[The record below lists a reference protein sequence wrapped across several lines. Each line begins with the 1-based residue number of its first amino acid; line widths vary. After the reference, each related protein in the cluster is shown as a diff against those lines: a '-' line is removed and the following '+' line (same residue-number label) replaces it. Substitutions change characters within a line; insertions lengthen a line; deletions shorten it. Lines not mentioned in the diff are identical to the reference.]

1 MGDVVDFVRPDE
13 VEVITNHTVH
23 LDGELMPLK
32 EASPERIW
40 FGAVTV
46 KHNLQTEE
54 VRMTLMA
61 AFLVEEHAKIYIE
74 RLSPGVAAGYLSDEV
89 IDIIIEGVS
98 EMEEEETPDN
108 VH

>member
-13 VEVITNHTVH
+13 VEVITNHTVN
-23 LDGELMPLK
+23 LDAELMPLK
-32 EASPERIW
+32 KHSSERVW

-46 KHNLQTEE
+46 KHNLETEE

-61 AFLVEEHAKIYIE
+61 AFLVEKHAQKYVE

-89 IDIIIEGVS
+89 INVIIEGIS
-98 EMEEEETPDN
+98 DMEEEEAPDN

>member
-1 MGDVVDFVRPDE
+1 MGDVVDFVKPDE
-13 VEVITNHTVH
+13 TEVVTNHTVH
-23 LDGELMPLK
+23 LDSELMPLK
-32 EASPERIW
+32 ESSPERIW

-46 KHNLQTEE
+46 RHDLKTEE

-61 AFLVEEHAKIYIE
+61 AFLVEEHAQKYIE

-89 IDIIIEGVS
+89 INAIIEGIS

-108 VH
+108 GH